1 MTMTTG
7 QLDIAADAVDQLD
20 APAVRSRLDILL
32 AGLARQGSVVN
43 ALALRELQQRY
54 GRANIGYLWV
64 IIEPLM
70 LASVVTGIHSLVG
83 HDWSASGISPF
94 TFTLTGYTI
103 FIIFRNSFTRSDG
116 VLHHYSNLLYH
127 NMITPFDIMLSK
139 SIIETIGCISALAV
153 LQTLGVIFG
162 VAELP
167 ARPLY
172 LIEAI
177 ALFSWFSF
185 ACCLLAGAYTFHSPL
200 LERLVHPT
208 SYFAMPASG
217 AFFTVSVLPAWARP
231 YVAWNPMVSM
241 FELARYGQFASA
253 TDRYAGIGIAVAT
266 NCFLTYWGLL
276 AIRQVRKDIHVS

>member
-1 MTMTTG
+1 MTLG
-7 QLDIAADAVDQLD
+7 HDVDGSLL
-20 APAVRSRLDILL
+20 VRPPSAERWSWLEVVV
-32 AGLARQGSVVN
+32 AGLARQRSVVN

-64 IIEPLM
+64 IVEPLM

-83 HDWSASGISPF
+83 HNWSAAGISPF

-127 NMITPFDIMLSK
+127 NMITPFDIMLAK
-139 SIIETIGCISALAV
+139 SIVETIGCIAALAV
-153 LQTLGVIFG
+153 LQTLGVILG

-177 ALFSWFSF
+177 ALFAWFSF
-185 ACCLLAGAYTFHSPL
+185 AWCLLAAAYTFHSSF
-200 LERLVHPT
+200 LERLVHPA
-208 SYFAMPASG
+208 SYFAMPLSG
-217 AFFTVSVLPAWARP
+217 AFFTVSVLPPWARP

-241 FELARYGQFASA
+241 FELARFGQFSTA
-253 TDRYAGIGIAVAT
+253 TDRYADIGLALAA
-266 NCFLTYWGLL
+266 NCFFSYWGLL
-276 AIRQVRKDIHVS
+276 AIRRVRKDIHVS

>member
-1 MTMTTG
+1 MATVELDTSAGSETTPLG
-7 QLDIAADAVDQLD
+7 RER
-20 APAVRSRLDILL
+20 RSRLDVF
-32 AGLARQGSVVN
+32 ASGVARQGSVLN
-43 ALALRELQQRY
+43 ALVLRELQQRY

-64 IIEPLM
+64 IVEPLM

-83 HDWSASGISPF
+83 RNWASDDISPF

-127 NMITPFDIMLSK
+127 SMITPFDIMLAK
-139 SIIETIGCISALAV
+139 SIVETIGCIAALAV
-153 LQTLGVIFG
+153 LQTLGIIVG
-162 VAELP
+162 VAEFP
-167 ARPLY
+167 ARPIY

-185 ACCLLAGAYTFHSPL
+185 AWCLLAAAYTFHSPF
-200 LERLVHPT
+200 LERLVHPA
-208 SYFAMPASG
+208 SYFAMPLSG

-253 TDRYAGIGIAVAT
+253 TDRYAQIGLAVAA
-266 NCFLTYWGLL
+266 NCFFTYWGLL

>member
-1 MTMTTG
+1 MSDRSDTLTRSLGEMNG
-7 QLDIAADAVDQLD
+7 SQRRSGLDIFL
-20 APAVRSRLDILL
+20 S
-32 AGLARQGSVVN
+32 GLARQASVVN

-64 IIEPLM
+64 IAEPLM

-83 HDWSASGISPF
+83 QSWASNDISPF

-127 NMITPFDIMLSK
+127 NMITPFDIMLGK
-139 SIIETIGCISALAV
+139 SIVETIGCVAALAV
-153 LQTLGVIFG
+153 LQTLGVILG
-162 VAELP
+162 LAEFP

-177 ALFSWFSF
+177 VLFSWFSF
-185 ACCLLAGAYTFHSPL
+185 AWCLLAAAYTFHSPF
-200 LERLVHPT
+200 LERLVHPA
-208 SYFAMPASG
+208 SYFAMPLSG

-231 YVAWNPMVSM
+231 YVAWNPMVPM

-253 TDRYAGIGIAVAT
+253 TDRYAQIGVAVAA
-266 NCFLTYWGLL
+266 NSFFTYWGLL
-276 AIRQVRKDIHVS
+276 AIRRVRKDIHVS